1 MFIIHFFTGSI
12 LGIIS
17 GILLSLLLITV
28 IFSATT
34 VALMATGGPDPCTP
48 ASGEL
53 AITQTNSDAF
63 QAKWDE
69 LQDSL
74 DAGEPASATFT
85 ESEIASRAESWA
97 NDEDAPFE
105 EIRICLH
112 EDSAEASA
120 TLSVLGFDV
129 KFKVSG
135 TLDLSGDQVEADIED
150 ISIGN
155 VPGFMMVPAEAIVS
169 RAIEESLG
177 DQEIEHDYDLEVDP
191 GSVTV
196 SGTP

>member
-17 GILLSLLLITV
+17 GILLSLLIIAV

-48 ASGEL
+48 SSGEL
-53 AITQTNSDAF
+53 EITQANSDTF
-63 QAKWDE
+63 QTKWDA
-69 LQDSL
+69 LQDGL
-74 DAGEPASATFT
+74 DAGISGWASFS
-85 ESEIASRAESWA
+85 ESEITSRAESWV

-105 EIRICLH
+105 DVRVCIR
-112 EDSAEASA
+112 EDEGEASA
-120 TLSVLGFDV
+120 TLSVIGFDV
-129 KFKVSG
+129 KFKVRG
-135 TLDLSGDQVEADIED
+135 TLDLSGSKAEADIDD

-155 VPGFMMVPAEAIVS
+155 VPGFMMAPAEAIVG
-169 RAIEESLG
+169 RAIEEALD
-177 DQEIEHDYDLEVDP
+177 DQDIKHDYDLKLEP
-191 GSVTV
+191 GTATV